1 MFVDKNDRSSQK
13 PGFFTPCDRLSQFSL
28 IDDLYEYSLNSSNI
42 QKFDSC

>member
-13 PGFFTPCDRLSQFSL
+13 PGFFIPCDRLSQFSL